1 MKSRISACMIVK
13 DEEAHLARCLRSIR
27 GAVDEIIVVD
37 TGSRDATVEIARSFD
52 AHVYFCPWE
61 DNFSMPRNV
70 SIEHAQGEWIFL
82 IDADEQLESAARHTM
97 QKLVRNKNL
106 LGYSV
111 LIEMHPDLTPMRS
124 LRLFRNMPSLRFRGV
139 FHEELTV
146 PRDSADRVMPADIR
160 IIHTPFNQEITDRKY
175 ERNVTL
181 LRKHLNE
188 YPDDAYQMLD
198 LARLYLGKDAVAEA
212 EILLQRARGIIF
224 DHATLYSRQKL
235 EVCRSFYYWLHYGCL
250 LQKNSDIRERL
261 AVCRE
266 AIETLPECPLFYYHA
281 ANLYYALQQYEAAIG
296 HFEKCIAFGKQPA
309 RDVTILYPRECLS
322 SLPLA
327 GLGYCLFR
335 EKEYMQATRYFKASL
350 AYKQDHAIDVMLA
363 SASLLAEKAECNA
376 GSLPRP

>member
-1 MKSRISACMIVK
+1 MKSRLSACMIVK

-61 DNFSMPRNV
+61 DNFSIPRNV
-70 SIEHAQGEWIFL
+70 SIEHAKGEWIFL

-97 QKLVRNKNL
+97 QKLVRNKTL
-106 LGYSV
+106 LGYAV
-111 LIEMHPDLTPMRS
+111 LIEMHPDWTPMRS
-124 LRLFRNMPSLRFRGV
+124 LRLFRNTPCLRFRGV

-146 PRDSADRVMPADIR
+146 PPDSGDRVMPADIR
-160 IIHTPFNQEITDRKY
+160 IIHTPFNEEITDRKY

-181 LRKHLNE
+181 LRKHLSE

-198 LARLYLGKDAVAEA
+198 LARLYLGNDAVAEA

-224 DHATLYSRQKL
+224 DHTTLYSRQKL
-235 EVCRSFYYWLHYGCL
+235 EVCRSFYYSLHYGCL
-250 LQKNSDIRERL
+250 LKKNSDIRERL
-261 AVCRE
+261 AVCQE
-266 AIETLPECPLFYYHA
+266 AIETLPDCPLFYYHA

-296 HFEKCIAFGKQPA
+296 HFKKCIAFGKQPE

-322 SLPLA
+322 SRPLA

-350 AYKQDHAIDVMLA
+350 EYKQDPAINVMLA
-363 SASLLAEKAECNA
+363 SASLLAEKAGCNA
-376 GSLPRP
+376 GNLLRT